1 MFVGISAMLAYG
13 LKLILCTL
21 LHRAAWL
28 FIAGFDFS
36 IVSFVKQQ
44 RYKFEESIYCELKY

>member
-21 LHRAAWL
+21 LHRAEWL

-36 IVSFVKQQ
+36 VVSFVKQQ
-44 RYKFEESIYCELKY
+44 RYKFEKSIYC